1 MKVIEKFLWFFLG
14 AVTAVAFLYSC
25 MVVPSIIN
33 KHKERKE
40 EKEAEAAAKETVEPV

>member
-33 KHKERKE
+33 KYKERK
-40 EKEAEAAAKETVEPV
+40 EKEAEAAAE

>member
-25 MVVPSIIN
+25 MVVPSIVE

-40 EKEAEAAAKETVEPV
+40 KKAEAAAEESVEPV